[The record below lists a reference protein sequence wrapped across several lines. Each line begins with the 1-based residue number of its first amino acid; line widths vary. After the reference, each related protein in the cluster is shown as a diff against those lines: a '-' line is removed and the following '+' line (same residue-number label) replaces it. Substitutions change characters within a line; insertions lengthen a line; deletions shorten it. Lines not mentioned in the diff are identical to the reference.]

1 MAKGAAAP
9 RAAGTPGKKAQRKQQ
24 QQQQA
29 KDGGQQS
36 SSDDVRREAPLQAI
50 VFADSFSE
58 TFRPIT
64 LTRPKVLL
72 PLANVPMLEYTLE
85 FLASSG
91 VQEVVLFCTRHL
103 DEIERFLATES
114 VVARRVHVRCVYS
127 ATTVTAGD
135 AMREIDRQQLIQSD
149 PFVLVSGD
157 VVANVA
163 LPAII
168 AEHRARHKA
177 DPNCIMTSVFKELP
191 PGPCSTSLRA
201 LHDELV
207 VGIDAQTSQLVLYED
222 APHYASTRLATIF
235 LEDHAQ
241 LSVRTDLLDC
251 YIDVCSAEVL
261 LKVSEN
267 FDYQHLR
274 QDFLHNEVQ
283 NYELGKKFFAKI
295 VTDDFAARVLDPRT
309 YSGISRA
316 ILQRWVFPL
325 VPDNNYLG
333 VASQYTY
340 HRGMVYRDH
349 DVSVSRTCALQREC
363 IVGAGTRIGDGTV
376 VRKSAIGRGCR
387 IGKNVTIE
395 GSFLW
400 GDVVVEDNVS
410 ITNAIVCDGVVIRA
424 GAVIE
429 EGCVLSFG
437 VVIGAGFR
445 LPAFSKV
452 TTEEQIDDDGFSSDD
467 DDAEDEDETQ
477 RGGAKQRLSE
487 GDAAAS
493 GAEWNPLHVGVG
505 GVGRLWTL
513 DDDGIEADSDEE
525 DEDEEDNDDDEDTAA
540 KKRDQRRLQQLKAQL
555 IGGADVVAQQAAKW
569 DEWETTS
576 TDSEADDEDDDALLL
591 PGDGADPLLGEVESS
606 TARFHRIVRDTVI
619 SGDVAGNN
627 PDDLFMEIKGF
638 KFSENRTFGEVIHA
652 ILSGLLDRIPTTT
665 AENTTPSVMALAA
678 AVLGKFTKWSTVLQT
693 CLKEDGNAPEVIAAL
708 EAYVLDADH
717 QDVWTPV
724 FRYLLQSVHDLE
736 WVSEDDVLEW
746 HASRVAEGEE
756 DGGDEAD
763 EARSLRVALATSDAV
778 QEFIDWLQDEE
789 EEESDE
795 DDSDD
800 DDDEDE
806 DEDSEDDE

>member
-9 RAAGTPGKKAQRKQQ
+9 RAAGTPGKKAQRKQPQGAPQ
-24 QQQQA
+24 QQ
-29 KDGGQQS
+29 S
-36 SSDDVRREAPLQAI
+36 NDDVRRETPLQAI

-64 LTRPKVLL
+64 LSRPKVLL

-91 VQEVVLFCTRHL
+91 VQEVVVFCTRHV

-135 AMREIDRQQLIQSD
+135 ALREIDRQQLIQSD

-191 PGPCSTSLRA
+191 PGPRSTSLRA

-207 VGIDAQTSQLVLYED
+207 VAIDAQTSQLVLYED
-222 APHYASTRLATIF
+222 APHYASTRLATVF

-241 LSVRTDLLDC
+241 LAVRTDLLDC
-251 YIDVCSAEVL
+251 YIDVCSTEVL
-261 LKVSEN
+261 FKFSED

-295 VTDDFAARVLDPRT
+295 VTDEFAARVLDPRT

-333 VASQYTY
+333 APSQYTY
-340 HRGMVYRDH
+340 HRGMVYRDA

-376 VRKSAIGRGCR
+376 IRKSAVGRGCR

-400 GDVVVEDNVS
+400 GNVVVEDGVV
-410 ITNAIVCDGVVIRA
+410 IKNAIVCDDVVIRA
-424 GAVIE
+424 GAVVE

-445 LPAFSKV
+445 LPAFTKV
-452 TTEEQIDDDGFSSDD
+452 TTADKVDDDDGFSSEEEDH
-467 DDAEDEDETQ
+467 DEDADEQ
-477 RGGAKQRLSE
+477 GGDEGLAKS
-487 GDAAAS
+487 AAA
-493 GAEWNPLHVGVG
+493 ATEWNPLHVGVG

-513 DDDGIEADSDEE
+513 DDDGIEADSE
-525 DEDEEDNDDDEDTAA
+525 DEDEDDDGNDDEARA
-540 KKRDQRRLQQLKAQL
+540 KKRDQRRLQTLKAHL

-569 DEWETTS
+569 DAWETTS
-576 TDSEADDEDDDALLL
+576 TDSEAEDEDDDGLLL
-591 PGDGADPLLGEVESS
+591 HGDGADHILGEVESP

-652 ILSGLLDRIPTTT
+652 ILSGLLDRVPTT
-665 AENTTPSVMALAA
+665 ENQSVMALAA
-678 AVLGKFTKWSTVLQT
+678 SVLAKFTKWSTVLQT

-708 EAYVLDADH
+708 EAYVLDAEH
-717 QDVWTPV
+717 RDVWTPV

-746 HASRVAEGEE
+746 HASRVAEGDENAE
-756 DGGDEAD
+756 DADD

-778 QEFIDWLQDEE
+778 QEFIDWLQEE

-795 DDSDD
+795 EESDED
-800 DDDEDE
+800 DDDEEEE